1 MEGEHALETMLILL
15 SSSTVFTEA
24 YPTPPARFAGTLVAS
39 GRCDTEH
46 ARVYAQAR
54 SLLLGRVGGREKTLH
69 PQSERDKCLCGKV
82 SMSDTVCVFV
92 GACERKGEIVSCIS
106 SWEIKPGHSIQP
118 KKTLISSFDKRGI
131 ESLFQS
137 QPPTEKTAGKCCTQ
151 VSQHWFRSGSP
162 NTNILIN
169 VVICC
174 HLQST
179 SQTTNPQSCN
189 KLLQLFKVTQVLFG
203 EHIHCLT
210 DLLDHQSVPGL
221 CYSCPNSTGNYQNHF
236 LCVCNDTRSISITRK

>member
-1 MEGEHALETMLILL
+1 METMLILL

-46 ARVYAQAR
+46 VYVCVCVYAQAC

-92 GACERKGEIVSCIS
+92 GACERKREIVSCIS

-118 KKTLISSFDKRGI
+118 KETLISSFDKRGI

-137 QPPTEKTAGKCCTQ
+137 QPPTEKTAGKCYTQ

-174 HLQST
+174 HLQSS
-179 SQTTNPQSCN
+179 SQTTNPQSHN
-189 KLLQLFKVTQVLFG
+189 KLLR
-203 EHIHCLT
+203 
-210 DLLDHQSVPGL
+210 S
-221 CYSCPNSTGNYQNHF
+221 YS
-236 LCVCNDTRSISITRK
+236 R

>member
-118 KKTLISSFDKRGI
+118 KKLSFLLLIRGVL
-131 ESLFQS
+131 SLYF
-137 QPPTEKTAGKCCTQ
+137 
-151 VSQHWFRSGSP
+151 SP
-162 NTNILIN
+162 N
-169 VVICC
+169 
-174 HLQST
+174 HLQRKLQENAALKFLST
-179 SQTTNPQSCN
+179 GSD
-189 KLLQLFKVTQVLFG
+189 QVLP
-203 EHIHCLT
+203 T
-210 DLLDHQSVPGL
+210 QT
-221 CYSCPNSTGNYQNHF
+221 YW
-236 LCVCNDTRSISITRK
+236 